1 MSDDSQILISRL
13 LTHQTLRRDDRLV
26 KRALSDELFRAE
38 VDQRLLACGMRL
50 LDNVYAD
57 HVTLALTREIEPKVF
72 GAKDVWQNNNFG
84 LARDGVALLV
94 VLWAQIILPKR
105 ERQETHQHADDDQ
118 NDMFGVDKPL
128 PRAEDTSIGIPYK
141 ALLADFGDKLGRKT
155 RMDMNLGIL
164 SKLGFIERRG
174 EVIFEGPLLDLVMD
188 TDLLKERIVNGALAD
203 VFKRKP
209 TQVVHIPRA
218 ALAQAAASAAA
229 DEAMESAVAQVV
241 AEAAAAPA
249 APGDALAASA
259 PAVEVAGEAAP
270 VQEPAPV
277 TDAAPAA
284 GAVADAGVAPEADAA
299 SASSAAAAATAAA
312 ADAVSSSGSAQG
324 SGAAAVAD
332 AVPAHGAAPATDT
345 AAVADTVPAS
355 DAAPASDTAAVT
367 DAALA
372 ADVAPSTGT
381 AAAADAA
388 PAPQVAPVGAATPEA
403 DAAPATAAKPARAP
417 KEPKAPK
424 ASKEQKD
431 DELPPGVDP
440 AWPFEQFKRD

>member
-188 TDLLKERIVNGALAD
+188 TDMLKERIVNGALAD
-203 VFKRKP
+203 VFKRRP

-218 ALAQAAASAAA
+218 ALAQAAT
-229 DEAMESAVAQVV
+229 AVAPEEALDTAV
-241 AEAAAAPA
+241 AE
-249 APGDALAASA
+249 
-259 PAVEVAGEAAP
+259 
-270 VQEPAPV
+270 
-277 TDAAPAA
+277 
-284 GAVADAGVAPEADAA
+284 AVADAG
-299 SASSAAAAATAAA
+299 AAAAAVAEPEVVAVAAPMVVVEPVA
-312 ADAVSSSGSAQG
+312 EVAPVAEAEP
-324 SGAAAVAD
+324 VAD
-332 AVPAHGAAPATDT
+332 APVPDPPPASEAVPAADIAPVAEAAPVVDAETAVDAEPAVAAPAVDIAPPVDALPVAEPDAAPVAEAAPATE
-345 AAVADTVPAS
+345 PE
-355 DAAPASDTAAVT
+355 
-367 DAALA
+367 
-372 ADVAPSTGT
+372 
-381 AAAADAA
+381 
-388 PAPQVAPVGAATPEA
+388 PAPT
-403 DAAPATAAKPARAP
+403 AKPAKAP

-431 DELPPGVDP
+431 DELPPGVNP